1 MDLALPGDDD
11 ARRSAVRSWLEA
23 HPEPTGRQLAEAG
36 YVAPHWPAP
45 WGLGADP
52 IHQLIIDDELRRA
65 RVRRPDNAIGIGWA
79 GPTIIHAGTEEQKE
93 RYLLPMLAGEEIWC
107 QLFSEPDA
115 GSDLANLSTRATR
128 DGDTYVVNGQKIWT
142 SYAHRA
148 AFGIL
153 ICRTD
158 PDVAKHQGITYLIC
172 PMDAP
177 GLTIRPIVEMT
188 GDHNFNEVFF
198 DEVRIPVANRVG
210 DENAGWALAKVTLGN
225 ERVSL
230 SGEGALWGRGPSA
243 DDLLDLVRRSGGS
256 SDPLMRQRL
265 AQLYIRSETLRL
277 IRLRTLVA
285 ALAGRPPGP
294 EASLRKALAD
304 EHGQE
309 IMGLAKDLC
318 GASGMLAAA
327 TPYGDANP
335 IWPYGYLFAPAL
347 TVGGG
352 TAQVQRNIIAE
363 RVLGLPH
370 EPDVEVGKSWAEAR
384 SAARA

>member
-1 MDLALPGDDD
+1 
-11 ARRSAVRSWLEA
+11 
-23 HPEPTGRQLAEAG
+23 
-36 YVAPHWPAP
+36 
-45 WGLGADP
+45 
-52 IHQLIIDDELRRA
+52 
-65 RVRRPDNAIGIGWA
+65 
-79 GPTIIHAGTEEQKE
+79 
-93 RYLLPMLAGEEIWC
+93 
-107 QLFSEPDA
+107 
-115 GSDLANLSTRATR
+115 
-128 DGDTYVVNGQKIWT
+128 
-142 SYAHRA
+142 
-148 AFGIL
+148 
-153 ICRTD
+153 
-158 PDVAKHQGITYLIC
+158 
-172 PMDAP
+172 
-177 GLTIRPIVEMT
+177 
-188 GDHNFNEVFF
+188 
-198 DEVRIPVANRVG
+198 
-210 DENAGWALAKVTLGN
+210 
-225 ERVSL
+225 
-230 SGEGALWGRGPSA
+230 
-243 DDLLDLVRRSGGS
+243 
-256 SDPLMRQRL
+256 MRQRL